1 MANVSKAILAV
12 IHDYKNRATD
22 TKPEG
27 IFFRITF
34 QRERKY
40 FPTGIKILA
49 RQWDSQTQRIIFHPD
64 APMLN
69 RQLEEQ
75 RVQMFEA
82 IKEAENSPLGFSLRL
97 LGRLVENK
105 SSEEADLSFIEFARK
120 RMYERGL
127 ASSTIRQHEA
137 AIKALEESGI
147 IVEFADLTPANIK
160 RFDAWLRTAKGIEYQ
175 ATLYG
180 YHKRIKVYVNEAVQ
194 MDYLKENPYQ
204 KVKTPRGDHKKLK
217 YLIQDEVDAL
227 LSLEIVDDPSLEK
240 VRSLFTL
247 QMYTGLAYSDM
258 YNVDWTQAEKRKDG
272 RYYIR
277 QSRLKTNEEYYL
289 LLLPPAVAVLE
300 RFKWQLPTISNQ
312 KYNDYLK
319 GLGLACGIKKP
330 LTSHVARHTF
340 ATTIT
345 LANHVPIEI
354 VAKMMGHSDI
364 KTTQRYAKVL
374 AEDVIDAFI
383 GLEDKLK

>member
-1 MANVSKAILAV
+1 
-12 IHDYKNRATD
+12 
-22 TKPEG
+22 
-27 IFFRITF
+27 
-34 QRERKY
+34 
-40 FPTGIKILA
+40 
-49 RQWDSQTQRIIFHPD
+49 
-64 APMLN
+64 
-69 RQLEEQ
+69 
-75 RVQMFEA
+75 
-82 IKEAENSPLGFSLRL
+82 
-97 LGRLVENK
+97 
-105 SSEEADLSFIEFARK
+105 
-120 RMYERGL
+120 
-127 ASSTIRQHEA
+127 
-137 AIKALEESGI
+137 
-147 IVEFADLTPANIK
+147 
-160 RFDAWLRTAKGIEYQ
+160 
-175 ATLYG
+175 
-180 YHKRIKVYVNEAVQ
+180 
-194 MDYLKENPYQ
+194 
-204 KVKTPRGDHKKLK
+204 
-217 YLIQDEVDAL
+217 
-227 LSLEIVDDPSLEK
+227 
-240 VRSLFTL
+240 
-247 QMYTGLAYSDM
+247 MYTGLAYSDM

-300 RFKWQLPTISNQ
+300 RYKWQLPTISNQ